1 MLMTIND
8 DDLMSAGSNNQ
19 TSATPGGDNI
29 SVNNPFDEP
38 VSGTGGSGAP
48 NATSAGLVNS
58 AGSGS
63 GPPPIAGS
71 TQPSLPTAR
80 QPYPPGGPYPPP
92 PPPPVSR
99 APGIEQSQLSL
110 VSSVFSVV

>member
-1 MLMTIND
+1 MLLLLMTMMMTLND
-8 DDLMSAGSNNQ
+8 YVLTSAGSNNQ

-38 VSGTGGSGAP
+38 VSGAGGSGAP
-48 NATSAGLVNS
+48 NTATSAGLVNS
-58 AGSGS
+58 ASS
-63 GPPPIAGS
+63 GPGPTPIAGPP
-71 TQPSLPTAR
+71 QPSLPTIR

-99 APGIEQSQLSL
+99 APGTEQHNCH
-110 VSSVFSVV
+110 